1 MIKTNL
7 LMYGVDTPA
16 RRFEQVLGIDATSLL
31 ELQDDYSEYIE
42 YCLMESYD
50 IEGEMALKF
59 LDFFLRVTIPFACEL
74 KNDDTQGDT
83 QTDSIN
89 QAVDPITDP
98 IKLLKFT
105 EADPNLSYKEYA
117 EKLGVSPATIK
128 RRINDLKAAGRII
141 YIGAKKNG
149 HWKIIDKDISEVT
162 T

>member
-1 MIKTNL
+1 MC
-7 LMYGVDTPA
+7 
-16 RRFEQVLGIDATSLL
+16 R
-31 ELQDDYSEYIE
+31 
-42 YCLMESYD
+42 
-50 IEGEMALKF
+50 
-59 LDFFLRVTIPFACEL
+59 LRVTIPFAYEL
-74 KNDDTQGDT
+74 KNDNTQGDT

-98 IKLLKFT
+98 IKLLKFIET
-105 EADPNLSYKEYA
+105 DPNLSYKEYA

-141 YIGAKKNG
+141 YIGAIKNG